1 MISRETSNSTTNAWS
16 RRIVCAHSP
25 HTMLL
30 HQRRYTTY
38 RTCRSTFFSMLYTY
52 TVPHEDMCS
61 YRFARAS
68 AAPAEQGDFFDV
80 PCTTSKNNDKREKIS
95 YKPRSGVNQRPAL
108 CGDWSVLASNAR
120 WFRTS
125 LSRTERP
132 SGPRKIPVATSYP
145 YCANTVE
152 ARCPIT
158 RVHVTHHFIPR
169 RQLHEYASTSLT

>member
-1 MISRETSNSTTNAWS
+1 MHGHAGSFV
-16 RRIVCAHSP
+16 RILHIPCFCIRGAIPLTVRVVLLSFLCCIPIPYRTRTCAA
-25 HTMLL
+25 TGLRAQVL
-30 HQRRYTTY
+30 HQR
-38 RTCRSTFFSMLYTY
+38 SKVILSMYL
-52 TVPHEDMCS
+52 VRRVS
-61 YRFARAS
+61 
-68 AAPAEQGDFFDV
+68 
-80 PCTTSKNNDKREKIS
+80 NNDKREKIS